1 MFDQKQGAILPAAPT
16 PTAASSVAAPNDGP
30 VVELANPAGR
40 APLLLLCDHA
50 GRRIP
55 AWLGD
60 LGLPAHELER
70 HIAFDIGA
78 ADVTR
83 RLAGLLDAPAVLCHV
98 SRLVVDPNRLPGDP
112 SSIPA
117 LSDGTLVPG
126 NREVSP
132 DEIRRR
138 LAYAFIPYH
147 RAVARQIAALRRRD
161 GIPGVVSIHSFT
173 PQLGASARPWDVAVL
188 WEGDRR
194 LAGPVLERL
203 RRDPGLEVGDNEPY
217 SGRYPVG
224 YSIPFHAART
234 GLPHVTFEVR
244 QDLIATR
251 AEADDWAGRLAEV
264 LREPLSDRKLYRRY
278 HS

>member
-1 MFDQKQGAILPAAPT
+1 MFDQKQGAILPAPAAT
-16 PTAASSVAAPNDGP
+16 PAGSIAAPDDRP
-30 VVELANPAGR
+30 LVEIANPAGR

-60 LGLPAHELER
+60 LGLPALELER

-83 RLAGLLDAPAVLCHV
+83 RLARLLDAPAVLAHV

-117 LSDGTLVPG
+117 LSDGTLIPG
-126 NREVSP
+126 NQGLSP

-138 LAYAFIPYH
+138 LAYAFVPYH
-147 RAVARQIAALRRRD
+147 RAVARQIAGLRRRH
-161 GIPGVVSIHSFT
+161 GIPAIVSIHSFT
-173 PQLGASARPWDVAVL
+173 PLMGGVERAWDIAVL
-188 WEGDRR
+188 WDQDLR
-194 LAGPVLERL
+194 LAAPVLAEL
-203 RRDPGLEVGDNEPY
+203 RRDPALAVGDNEPY
-217 SGRYPVG
+217 SGRYPLG
-224 YSIPFHAART
+224 YTIPFHARRT
-234 GLPHVTFEVR
+234 GLPHVTFELR

-251 AEADDWAGRLAEV
+251 ARAEAWALRLAEA

>member
-1 MFDQKQGAILPAAPT
+1 MYDQKQGAVLPAGPAKG
-16 PTAASSVAAPNDGP
+16 TAGTVAAPDDPP
-30 VVELANPAGR
+30 VVELVNPAGR
-40 APLLLLCDHA
+40 APVLLLCDHA

-55 AWLGD
+55 TWLGD
-60 LGLPAHELER
+60 LGLRAQELER

-83 RLAGLLDAPAVLCHV
+83 RLARLLDAPAVLAHV

-117 LSDGTLVPG
+117 ISDGTLVPA
-126 NREVSP
+126 NQELSP
-132 DEIRRR
+132 DQIRRR
-138 LAYAFIPYH
+138 LGYAFVPYH
-147 RAVARQIAALRRRD
+147 RAVARQIASLRRRH
-161 GIPGVVSIHSFT
+161 GIPAIVSIHSFT
-173 PQLGASARPWDVAVL
+173 PQLGASPRPWDVAVL
-188 WEGDRR
+188 WDADRR
-194 LAGPVLERL
+194 LAGPVLARL
-203 RRDPGLEVGDNEPY
+203 RRDPALKVGDNEPY
-217 SGRYPVG
+217 SGRYPLG
-224 YSIPFHAART
+224 YTIPFHAVRS

-251 AEADDWAGRLAEV
+251 AHAEAWALRLAEV